1 MSSCQVTFSWDHL
14 SRHRSEKHLLDVPMY
29 GCGVCSYSS
38 SRPDNL
44 QRHKKAKHQL
54 VLDAELDQEEAG
66 GDQELANEVDENQE
80 QDVLHE
86 EENCGDDVKEE
97 KDADA
102 YIERSLRRRIEEQS
116 RNRSIQ
122 CNSSKNH

>member
-1 MSSCQVTFSWDHL
+1 
-14 SRHRSEKHLLDVPMY
+14 MY

-66 GDQELANEVDENQE
+66 GDQELANEVDDNQE
-80 QDVLHE
+80 QDVPHE
-86 EENCGDDVKEE
+86 EENCGEDVEE
-97 KDADA
+97 EEDADA
-102 YIERSLRRRIEEQS
+102 DIERSLRRRKEELPEVRAKQKQ
-116 RNRSIQ
+116 IDTM
-122 CNSSKNH
+122 